1 MIGPPSGTRIWL
13 VASFCDLR
21 KGVDGLSALV
31 QNHLN
36 GNPFSGE
43 VYLFRGKSG
52 NKIKVLWAT
61 PEGLC
66 KPPPKNPLSQ
76 IRVKETS
83 VPLAPLARPG
93 CSDAESDRSVFRA
106 CALVSLAGRRSRGDA
121 DRHTTLDVRLSSVR
135 HDAGRKSPD
144 RMLRCVTRRTRPYR
158 RDECGRAK

>member
-36 GNPFSGE
+36 GSPLSGE

-52 NKIKVLWAT
+52 NTIQVLWAT

-66 KPPPKNPLSQ
+66 FFYKRLNDAKFVWPQVRDGTVCLSAAQLSMLLEGIDWRHPKRTGLSP
-76 IRVKETS
+76 E
-83 VPLAPLARPG
+83 
-93 CSDAESDRSVFRA
+93 D
-106 CALVSLAGRRSRGDA
+106 
-121 DRHTTLDVRLSSVR
+121 
-135 HDAGRKSPD
+135 PD
-144 RMLRCVTRRTRPYR
+144 RTRPTR
-158 RDECGRAK
+158 T

>member
-13 VASFCDLR
+13 AASFCDLR

-66 KPPPKNPLSQ
+66 FFYKRLNDAKFVWPQVRDGTVCLSAAQLSMLLEGIDWRHPKRTGLSP
-76 IRVKETS
+76 E
-83 VPLAPLARPG
+83 
-93 CSDAESDRSVFRA
+93 D
-106 CALVSLAGRRSRGDA
+106 
-121 DRHTTLDVRLSSVR
+121 
-135 HDAGRKSPD
+135 PD
-144 RMLRCVTRRTRPYR
+144 RTRPTR
-158 RDECGRAK
+158 T